1 MSGKKKS
8 HINFKNTGDGR
19 EPRTRSEKSTIEYH
33 DEKVKKLEADLTKL
47 QHAKDQGMFAE
58 DDEKQMS
65 SIRAELEKYNS
76 AMTQVNINTATRPES
91 SAAAGQQAAQQNATE
106 QNAAEQNATMQDAT
120 EQNAT
125 MQNASGQDATMQNAT
140 ANAPNPGTTHANA
153 QKSPSQK
160 GEIKREHA
168 EESKMPTQRLVDDLG
183 MAWDVDVNNTCV
195 DPSLQ
200 GQEKSAI
207 GHIMRTSQACFC
219 VTYGSK
225 ARSARFESSLPHG
238 SQYQGSRDVTKGSN
252 RIVEKI
258 VNFHK
263 GNKEPLP
270 MDILSKVH
278 ILLVYWDSKMGVG
291 HAAEVDVLAPNYG
304 KKRPH
309 TRCFIYLDPE
319 LYKTYDLENKTGYS
333 HETRSIMK
341 PLQEGNDDWQKSI
354 AFHNIAVRLENKFEK
369 ECMVGVPGRPGPLRE
384 LVQERKVVSSRSRS
398 RYATAEPS
406 ESMSRYATAEPSE
419 GWSRQAT
426 VAPSEG
432 WSRQATVAPSEGWSR
447 QATVAPSTTG
457 SHFDIPPTSPRQ
469 PTDLPRTRHKQTPTT
484 VKTGTSLKQ
493 RFHMEF
499 LELFDLAD
507 NVTYADLTEKQ
518 QLLYPAQFT
527 KWKAVNS

>member
-1 MSGKKKS
+1 MSANGVHKKV
-8 HINFKNTGDGR
+8 KNIGDGR
-19 EPRTRSEKSTIEYH
+19 EPRTRSEKSKIEYH
-33 DEKVKKLEADLTKL
+33 DEKVRKLEAELAKL
-47 QHAKDQGMFAE
+47 QHAKDQGIFAE
-58 DDEKQMS
+58 DDENQMS

-91 SAAAGQQAAQQNATE
+91 SVAAGQH
-106 QNAAEQNATMQDAT
+106 AAEQNATMRNST
-120 EQNAT
+120 E
-125 MQNASGQDATMQNAT
+125 QNASGQDATMQNATEQNATELNAT

-153 QKSPSQK
+153 QESPSEQ

-207 GHIMRTSQACFC
+207 GHIMRTSQARFC

-238 SQYQGSRDVTKGSN
+238 SQYQGSRDVTKRSN

-258 VNFHK
+258 VNHHK
-263 GNKEPLP
+263 EKKEALP

-278 ILLVYWDSKMGVG
+278 ILLVYWDSKIGVG

-304 KKRPH
+304 KRRPH
-309 TRCFIYLDPE
+309 TRCFIYLDPA
-319 LYKTYDLENKTGYS
+319 LYKTYNLENKSGYS

-369 ECMVGVPGRPGPLRE
+369 ECMVGVSGRPGPLRE

-398 RYATAEPS
+398 RYVTAEPS
-406 ESMSRYATAEPSE
+406 ESRSRYATVEPSE
-419 GWSRQAT
+419 GWSRNAT
-426 VAPSEG
+426 VAPSI
-432 WSRQATVAPSEGWSR
+432 SDSPFSI
-447 QATVAPSTTG
+447 
-457 SHFDIPPTSPRQ
+457 HPTSPRQ
-469 PTDLPRTRHKQTPTT
+469 PTTLPRTRHEQTPTI
-484 VKTGTSLKQ
+484 VKPGTSLKQ

-499 LELFDLAD
+499 LELFDLAN